1 MNYYHVNC
9 EAQRGGDTM
18 EKDNRMYSLKEL
30 RARKNRTQKQVAADI
45 GVSEQTY
52 CAWEKDISNVA
63 VSKVLAIAQY
73 YGVDIGQIY
82 FYPVHENNSCTS

>member
-1 MNYYHVNC
+1 MNIFHVNC
-9 EAQRGGDTM
+9 ETQKGGETM

-30 RARKNRTQKQVAADI
+30 SARKNRTQKQVAADI

-82 FYPVHENNSCTS
+82 FCPEHENNSCSS